1 MMYLRNACLVAL
13 ALALPGAVNAQ
24 SAGGV
29 RVAVVDIGGKP
40 IPFAVVSIRSG
51 KVHVADDSGRVMIP
65 GGGVDSLELHVRR
78 IGYRESYGWVT
89 RSPEGH
95 FIVEMTPVAA
105 SLAAVTVTERANI
118 PLARRG
124 FYDRLERAQRGA
136 VVGLF
141 VTPEE
146 LEARPRSR
154 LTDVMQGLKYV
165 RVSQTRPLGGP
176 IHKLLLGR
184 GGCGMNIVLDGE
196 LVTGTVQEDVASEAP
211 TSINVNGTRRTD
223 PAVNAQLKPDIDAI
237 ITGASVMA
245 IEIYPSSANAPP
257 EIIPFGGDGSCGII
271 AIWTGARR

>member
-1 MMYLRNACLVAL
+1 MPHLKHTWLAVLVL
-13 ALALPGAVNAQ
+13 AVPGALRAQ
-24 SAGGV
+24 GDEKV
-29 RVAVVDIGGKP
+29 PVAVVDARGEP

-51 KVHVADDSGRVMIP
+51 KVYVADAKGIVRMPADNP
-65 GGGVDSLELHVRR
+65 DSLELHVRR
-78 IGYRESYGWVT
+78 IGYKESYGWVT
-89 RSPEGH
+89 PSADGR
-95 FIVEMTPVAA
+95 FVVELTQLAA
-105 SLAAVTVTERANI
+105 SLSAVTVTERANI

-146 LEARPRSR
+146 LEARPRSK

-165 RVSQTRPLGGP
+165 RVWQTRPTSGA

-184 GGCGMNIVLDGE
+184 GGCAMNIVLDGE
-196 LVTGTVQEDVASEAP
+196 LVTGTVQEDVPSEAP
-211 TSINVNGTRRTD
+211 TSIDFNGTRRTN
-223 PAVNAQLKPDIDAI
+223 AESNAQLKPDIDAI
-237 ITGASVMA
+237 ITGASVVA

-257 EIIPFGGDGSCGII
+257 EIIPFNGNGSCGII